1 MNVGISG
8 SCFVGPAP
16 ASYNYIANRSYGA
29 VLDIQI
35 LLICAVIG
43 VLARAFLGLNLLALF
58 GAVSIVSLL
67 IPAFL
72 ISLSSNPEAS
82 HNMAN
87 TLDLYVV
94 NFTKVLPSVII
105 GELLGFFAK
114 DILRLPKTLI
124 DHIRT
129 LL

>member
-1 MNVGISG
+1 M
-8 SCFVGPAP
+8 
-16 ASYNYIANRSYGA
+16 
-29 VLDIQI
+29 DIQI

-67 IPAFL
+67 NPAFL

-94 NFTKVLPSVII
+94 NFTKVLPSII
-105 GELLGFFAK
+105 TGALPGFFAK